1 MVLAWQEAPFIIDT
15 WIDDLHGDLIANAY
29 DNDYT
34 VTAAADDTGKI
45 MMIGKDLNVSRVQ
58 VYDVHAFNK
67 QLKSEAKMSQKSKLC
82 FLIFMQHWSLPGF
95 NL

>member
-1 MVLAWQEAPFIIDT
+1 MI
-15 WIDDLHGDLIANAY
+15 LI
-29 DNDYT
+29 T
-34 VTAAADDTGKI
+34 LLLLL

-82 FLIFMQHWSLPGF
+82 FLIFMQH
-95 NL
+95 